1 MKELPIFIDESG
13 DAGPISKYHLV
24 SFVLHEQDKSI
35 GETC

>member
-1 MKELPIFIDESG
+1 MKELSIFIDEPG
-13 DAGPISKYHLV
+13 GAGPISKCYLV